1 MKKKLLLLMSLISLM
16 SFAQNYDYTVYNP
29 ANSGIASYNINDIKL
44 DGNANLWIATSDALI
59 LFNGTAFTNY
69 TTDNAGVELGAL
81 QKIAIDG
88 LNRKWVTTVQ
98 NGLIMYNGTT
108 WLHYRMDNSGLPTNV
123 INDVAVDASNNV
135 WLATYSGL
143 VKYNGSTWTVYN
155 AGNSPITG
163 SSVNSVATIGNNVY
177 LTNEGILRKLS
188 GTTFSIV
195 GDQAQKIRR
204 VIGNDMYVESY
215 GGYLKYTN
223 DQVVAAADFQT
234 TCMLDCQFGGIDVDQ
249 NGKVW
254 VGYSRECR
262 TGGVQNLTDCQAY
275 FPAAPGASFEY
286 TSCLEV
292 INSNTIWVGTYEM
305 GLVKMTLTSEPCSA
319 PTNLAVGTTTATT
332 ASFSWTASSPAP
344 NGYTIMINNLPVLGG
359 TPYYTNGTSITIDG
373 LSPNS
378 DYYWW
383 LAADCGNAQSQWV
396 SGGFFNT
403 PVPPPCFTKMSNSD
417 NHTLAIKADG
427 SLWGWGENGYYQI
440 GVGDTVDKK
449 FPTRIGND
457 TDWVAVAASGFHSLA
472 IKADGSLWAWG
483 LNSNGELGDNTTID
497 RSTPTRVGTANNW
510 AKISAAQGTS
520 MAIKTD
526 GTLWVWGGTLL
537 GFGDFS
543 NRYVPTQLGTA
554 TYKEVSTAGQHTLA
568 IRTNNTLWAW
578 GWNNTGS
585 VGNGSNTTVIY
596 TPVQIG
602 TASWKLVE
610 ANQGV
615 SHAIKTDGTLWVWG
629 VNTDGRL
636 GLGTTTNVLVPT
648 QLGSSNIW
656 SKMEIGLGFTT
667 AIRTDGSLWAWGY
680 NTQGQLGTGDSNFRP
695 TPVRLGF
702 ANDWAH
708 AGGGDRYAIYLKTN
722 GDAYTAGWSPQGQ
735 MGLGPNVIH
744 NTMVQ
749 IACPTSSL
757 SNSDFLNTADEIT
770 AYPNPVTDVLNIDFE
785 LVVDTVA
792 IYNLMGQE
800 VMTAMPNAQ
809 DFKLNLSSLSSGAYM
824 VKCVFGEQIKT
835 FKIIKQ

>member
-1 MKKKLLLLMSLISLM
+1 MKKFYLLLVSFLSLTVLG
-16 SFAQNYDYTVYNP
+16 QNYDYTVYHP
-29 ANSGIASYNINDIKL
+29 SNSGIASANINDLKI
-44 DGNANLWIATSDALI
+44 DGNGNLWLATANALTMY
-59 LFNGTAFTNY
+59 NGNTFTNY
-69 TTDNAGVELGAL
+69 TTDNTGVELGAL

-98 NGLIMYNGTT
+98 NGLIMYNGTAWT
-108 WLHYRMDNSGLPTNV
+108 HYRIDNSGLPTNV
-123 INDVAVDASNNV
+123 INDVAVDAANNV

-143 VKYNGSTWTVYN
+143 VKFNGTTWTVYN

-163 SSVNSVATIGNNVY
+163 SAVNSVATIGNNVY

-204 VIGNDMYVESY
+204 VVGNDLYVESY

-223 DQVVAAADFQT
+223 EQVVAGVDFQT
-234 TCMLDCQFGGIDVDQ
+234 SCMLDCQLGGLDVDQ

-254 VGYSRECR
+254 IGYSRECR
-262 TGGVQNLTDCQAY
+262 SGGVQNFTDCQAY

-305 GLVKMTLTSEPCSA
+305 GLVKMTLSSEPCSA
-319 PTNLAVGTTTATT
+319 PTNLAVGTTTSTT

-344 NGYTIMINNLPVLGG
+344 NGYTVMINNLPVLGG

-403 PVPPPCFTKMSNSD
+403 PVPPPCFVKMSNGD

-526 GTLWVWGGTLL
+526 GTLWVWGGTVL

-568 IRTNNTLWAW
+568 IKTNNTLWAW
-578 GWNNTGS
+578 GWNNNGS

-602 TASWKLVE
+602 TATWQYIE
-610 ANQGV
+610 ANQSV
-615 SHAIKTDGTLWVWG
+615 SHAIKTDGTLWAWG
-629 VNTDGRL
+629 ANTDGRL
-636 GLGTTTNVLVPT
+636 GLGTTTNVLSPAQVGT
-648 QLGSSNIW
+648 VNTW
-656 SKMEIGLGFTT
+656 SKVEIGLGFAT
-667 AIRTDGSLWAWGY
+667 AIRTDGSLWGWGF

-702 ANDWAH
+702 ANDWAY

-735 MGLGPNVIH
+735 MGLGPNVLH

-749 IACPTSSL
+749 IACPETL
-757 SNSDFLNTADEIT
+757 LATDDFMSENEIK
-770 AYPNPVTDVLNIDFE
+770 AYPNPVNDVLNINFD
-785 LVVDTVA
+785 LVIDTVV

-809 DFKLNLSSLSSGAYM
+809 DFKVNLAHLSMGAYM
-824 VKCVFGEQIKT
+824 VKCVSGVQIKT